1 MSELTLTMAEADR
14 IKRDLLVL
22 YGRLYLEDP
31 DTWAPE
37 TAEVMARWEPIFK
50 ERMEG

>member
-1 MSELTLTMAEADR
+1 MSELILTDDMVEKL
-14 IKRDLLVL
+14 KRDLLIL

-50 ERMEG
+50 ERMGA